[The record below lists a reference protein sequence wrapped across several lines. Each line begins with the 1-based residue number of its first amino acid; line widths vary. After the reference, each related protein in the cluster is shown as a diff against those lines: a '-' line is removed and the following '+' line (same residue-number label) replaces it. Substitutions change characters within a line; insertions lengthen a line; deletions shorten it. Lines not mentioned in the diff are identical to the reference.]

1 MNHADM
7 PYHSMDDD
15 PATIM
20 NPELDKAS
28 QSFAEIQD
36 AAFVMAPDGTLI
48 NVNQFFAATF
58 HQPPESFVGLNIYEL
73 LASAGMPEVA
83 EQRKKMTAAA
93 IESGKQQVFQD
104 EQMERI
110 WRHSIYPICSEKGI
124 SHLVVIAQ
132 DITETWKA
140 EESCKLLE
148 EKLQQSQKLELL
160 GQLAGGIAHDFN
172 NVLATILANTEMA
185 MHEIGAE
192 SSACVL
198 LENIRRS
205 VDRSAQMVKQLLG
218 FSRKQFWAPKMLV
231 VDDELDKIRFMLNG
245 IIRANIEL
253 RWNLSSENTHI
264 YTDPSNL
271 YQILTNLCINSRDAI
286 EGYGV
291 IDIKTDVVSS
301 DVCDDLANASMNAQ
315 GEFVRISVTDTGHGI
330 DELVYPHIFEPFFT
344 TKGPGKGTG
353 LGLATVYGL
362 VKKNHGYVTCHS
374 KVGTG
379 ACFNIYLPVSQ
390 SSENYYRAPNVP
402 ITLGQLDKRTV
413 LVVEDE
419 PEVLSI
425 IRYLLDKQGLQV
437 FTAGD
442 AESALEIFE
451 SHENPISLV
460 ITDVI
465 LPKMNGVKMA
475 DAMSRKNPSTRFI
488 FMSGYSSQSKKS
500 YGVFKGDS
508 NFISKPF
515 SINALIELIKTCLK

>member
-1 MNHADM
+1 M
-7 PYHSMDDD
+7 PDLPKEPLAPSPQD
-15 PATIM
+15 PETSAAGK
-20 NPELDKAS
+20 PGVPD
-28 QSFAEIQD
+28 IQD

-48 NVNQFFAATF
+48 NVNAFFAATF
-58 HQPPESFVGLNIYEL
+58 RQPPDSFVGLSVYDL

-83 EQRKKMTAAA
+83 EQRKAMTAAA
-93 IESGKQQVFQD
+93 VESGKQQVFYD
-104 EQMERI
+104 EQMGRI
-110 WRHSIYPICSEKGI
+110 WRHTIYPIFSGTGI

-132 DITETWKA
+132 DVTEIKKA
-140 EESCKLLE
+140 EAAHKQME
-148 EKLQQSQKLELL
+148 ERIQQSHKLELL

-172 NVLATILANTEMA
+172 NVLAAIQVNTEMA
-185 MHEIGAE
+185 MHDIGPEAN
-192 SSACVL
+192 AFAL

-218 FSRKQFWAPKMLV
+218 FARKQFWAPKMLV
-231 VDDELDKIRFMLNG
+231 VDDELAKIRFMLNSL
-245 IIRANIEL
+245 IRENIEL
-253 RWNLSSENTHI
+253 RWSLSSENSSV

-271 YQILTNLCINSRDAI
+271 YQILTNLCVNSRDAI

-291 IDIKTDVVSS
+291 ITVKTDVVSS
-301 DVCDDLANASMNAQ
+301 DVCGDLATTSMNAQ
-315 GEFVRISVTDTGHGI
+315 GEFVMISVTDTGKGI
-330 DELVYPHIFEPFFT
+330 DELAYPHIFEPFFT
-344 TKGPGKGTG
+344 TKEIGKGTG

-379 ACFNIYLPVSQ
+379 TTFNIYLPVSR
-390 SSENYYRAPNVP
+390 SSENYYRSPEVP
-402 ITLGQLDKRTV
+402 ITVRQLEKHTV

-425 IRYLLDKQGLQV
+425 IRYMLEKQGLEV
-437 FTAGD
+437 LVAAD
-442 AESALEIFE
+442 AESALGIFE
-451 SHENPISLV
+451 GHADPISLV

-475 DAMSRKNPSTRFI
+475 EAISRRNPSTRFI
-488 FMSGYSSQSKKS
+488 FMSGYSSQSKRS

-515 SINALIELIKTCLK
+515 SINAFMELIDRCLG